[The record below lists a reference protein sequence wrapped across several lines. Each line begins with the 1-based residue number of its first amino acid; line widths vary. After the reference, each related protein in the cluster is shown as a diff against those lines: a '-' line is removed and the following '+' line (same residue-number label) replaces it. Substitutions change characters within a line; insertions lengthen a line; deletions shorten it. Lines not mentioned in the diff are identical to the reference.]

1 MYADGKNKI
10 INNKSE
16 LIMRIFKRRSP
27 GSMFKRLFSLMTATL
42 LFCIFVAGFSLMFF
56 FVSFWKN
63 DRLTSLAD
71 DALSLAQSV
80 EAFYSASTPSDREA
94 GHAVVSGIMSAISET
109 PDSFAFVTDEN
120 GKILLC
126 NDNGSDAQSC
136 PVHGSAH
143 FPAEMLSA
151 FSEDGKQ
158 YTVDRTLDGFGGDG
172 TFLCAVVPFSGAD
185 GEKHYAVCI
194 QSLISAYLPYTT
206 EFVRMIILTG
216 LIAVFISFI
225 ASLAVSY
232 KMVKPIKKIT
242 DITHEYGEGNFSERI
257 SELDTYSEL
266 AELAE
271 AFNSMADNLAVTE
284 QSRSNF
290 VANISHELKTPM
302 TIISGFIDGMLDG
315 TIPESDREKYLKTVS
330 DEVKRLSRLVVAMLN
345 MSKIEA
351 GKLKPTLADTQ
362 LAELICRTVIGFE
375 KVVTDRSINVSGL
388 DSLEPVSVKA
398 DGALITQVIYN
409 LFDNA
414 VKFTPDGGTIS
425 LSLESDKKNA
435 VIRIRNSGKGI
446 SAEEQALVFDR
457 FYKVDKSRGLDS
469 KSFGLGLYIVKSI
482 IELHHGTIS
491 INSDEN
497 SYTEFVIKLPL

>member
-1 MYADGKNKI
+1 MSI
-10 INNKSE
+10 
-16 LIMRIFKRRSP
+16 LKRRSP
-27 GSMFKRLFSLMTATL
+27 GSMFKRLFTLMTATML
-42 LFCIFVAGFSLMFF
+42 LCIFVAGFSLMFF

-80 EAFYSASTPSDREA
+80 EAFYRDKSVSGGLDET
-94 GHAVVSGIMSAISET
+94 AVVSGFMAAVR
-109 PDSFAFVTDEN
+109 DSGDAVVFITDEN
-120 GKILLC
+120 GKITMC
-126 NDNGSDAQSC
+126 GDHGGSSEDC
-136 PVHGSAH
+136 PVHFDSV
-143 FPAEMLSA
+143 FPREILDKCT
-151 FSEDGKQ
+151 ETGKE
-158 YTVDRTLDGFGGDG
+158 YSFDEPIKGFGSSEND
-172 TFLCAVVPFSGAD
+172 TFLCAVAPYRTQD
-185 GEKHYAVCI
+185 GICYAVCM

-216 LIAVFISFI
+216 LIAVLLSFFS
-225 ASLAVSY
+225 SLAVSY
-232 KMVKPIKKIT
+232 KMAKPLKKIT
-242 DITHEYGEGNFSERI
+242 DITHEYGEGNFTERI

-266 AELAE
+266 TELAE

-290 VANISHELKTPM
+290 VANVSHELKTPM

-315 TIPESDREKYLKTVS
+315 TIPEEDREKYLKIVS

-351 GKLKPTLADTQ
+351 GKLIPSLAEVNLAD
-362 LAELICRTVIGFE
+362 LICRTVIGFE
-375 KVVTDRSINVSGL
+375 KVVNDKDIRVIGL
-388 DSLEPVSVKA
+388 DSLENVTANA
-398 DGALITQVIYN
+398 DGTLLTQVIYN

-414 VKFTPDGGTIS
+414 VKFTPHGGTIS
-425 LSLESDKKNA
+425 LSLTSDKKNA
-435 VIRIRNSGKGI
+435 VIKIRNSGKGI

-469 KSFGLGLYIVKSI
+469 KSFGMGLYIVKSI

-491 INSDEN
+491 INSEEN
-497 SYTEFVIKLPL
+497 GYTEFVIKLPI